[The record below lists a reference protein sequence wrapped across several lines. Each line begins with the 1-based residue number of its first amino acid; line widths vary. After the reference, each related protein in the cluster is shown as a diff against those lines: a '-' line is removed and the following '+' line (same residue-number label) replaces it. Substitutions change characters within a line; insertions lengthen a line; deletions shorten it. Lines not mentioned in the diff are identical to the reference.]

1 MFGSSSPDRRLCDAV
16 ERNGVYF
23 FRDHRGIETD
33 LLIEHATTRTLVEA
47 KAGQTVTGDALST
60 IRKVA
65 ELLTDAGGTSKAVF
79 IHGGEARQ
87 ERSGVTVL
95 PWSEVGGVVDWRGSV
110 TGPANRTRTPVQ
122 KTLASAVNHGHNR
135 RKGCGDYAIHSRDR
149 GLARVFMGR

>member
-95 PWSEVGGVVDWRGSV
+95 PWSEVG
-110 TGPANRTRTPVQ
+110 A
-122 KTLASAVNHGHNR
+122 
-135 RKGCGDYAIHSRDR
+135 CR
-149 GLARVFMGR
+149 GLARECDRASESDPNSGTENACPCGESRA